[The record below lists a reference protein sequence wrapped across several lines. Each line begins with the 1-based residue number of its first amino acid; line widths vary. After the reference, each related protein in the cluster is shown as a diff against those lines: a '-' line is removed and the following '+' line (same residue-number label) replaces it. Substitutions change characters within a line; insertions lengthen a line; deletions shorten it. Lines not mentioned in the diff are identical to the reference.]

1 MTNQTSPDEA
11 VAAQPLLPR
20 HFQRSAFL
28 VGAAYMLLM
37 FGASE
42 FLGNELPLRLWWWT
56 ALPVAGLGAI
66 ALHWRHWRAMPSLR
80 ERLVEQ
86 VRRHPGYAVF
96 LSGMAVV
103 VETFVIR
110 SPPVDGG
117 DPSSG
122 LFGYNLAT
130 GVIIIAA
137 LAVSFLARRNRKA

>member
-1 MTNQTSPDEA
+1 MTNQTSPEEA
-11 VAAQPLLPR
+11 AAAQPLLPR

-42 FLGNELPLRLWWWT
+42 FLGTELPLRLWWWT
-56 ALPVAGLGAI
+56 ALPVSGLGAI
-66 ALHWRHWRAMPSLR
+66 ALHRRHWRAMPSLR
-80 ERLVEQ
+80 ERVVDQ
-86 VRRHPGYAVF
+86 VKRHPGYAVF
-96 LSGMAVV
+96 LCGMTVV

-122 LFGYNLAT
+122 LLGYNVAT
-130 GVIIIAA
+130 GVIIVIA
-137 LAVSFLARRNRKA
+137 LAVSFIVGRNRKA